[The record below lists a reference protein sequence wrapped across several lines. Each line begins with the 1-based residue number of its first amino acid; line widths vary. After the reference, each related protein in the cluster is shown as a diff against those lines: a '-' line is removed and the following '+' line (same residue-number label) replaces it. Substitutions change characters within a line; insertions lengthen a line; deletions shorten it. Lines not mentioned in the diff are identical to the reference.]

1 MATQLKGRNAG
12 TEPVAHVRFA
22 GRSFDISLSAL
33 DLGVLSADGQIRRA
47 IARYLDVPEHKLDA
61 YVVDRHPNG
70 NVTLRPEAVF
80 GSGKSSRPASRR
92 APRQAA
98 APLTARTTGLTAR
111 W

>member
-1 MATQLKGRNAG
+1 MGTQLNSRTTGNG
-12 TEPVAHVRFA
+12 PVAHVRFA
-22 GRSFDISLSAL
+22 GRSFDISLSAM

-80 GSGKSSRPASRR
+80 GSGTPARFMRSGKPQ
-92 APRQAA
+92 PRLAA
-98 APLTARTTGLTAR
+98 A

>member
-1 MATQLKGRNAG
+1 MGTQLNSRMTGNG
-12 TEPVAHVRFA
+12 PVAHVRFA
-22 GRSFDISLSAL
+22 GRSFDISLSAM

-80 GSGKSSRPASRR
+80 GSATGPGPAALKRPR
-92 APRQAA
+92 ALAA
-98 APLTARTTGLTAR
+98 

>member
-1 MATQLKGRNAG
+1 MATQLKGRETG
-12 TEPVAHVRFA
+12 TGPVAHVRFA

-80 GSGKSSRPASRR
+80 GSGRRPTQATSR
-92 APRQAA
+92 AA
-98 APLTARTTGLTAR
+98 RTKALTAP